1 MSSSSES
8 KSSSWLS
15 NSSARILLTV
25 SWSIKSSPSVDRL
38 HIEEERRLDVVAH
51 VHAADYDCGKRTRAF
66 GCFQREWYLTERCLG
81 QRRRP
86 VPQRSSSL
94 AEMRP
99 RWPRNDTDNVA
110 DRSLVEEAAAGS
122 TSGFDTGP
130 HRCCS
135 LERFETEI
143 WWWQLLKTVVLLVY
157 NYYQHLA
164 SLQVL
169 LEDTSCM
176 NFKLLPN

>member
-38 HIEEERRLDVVAH
+38 HIKEERRSYAVVH
-51 VHAADYDCGKRTRAF
+51 THTADYDCGNQTLGFR
-66 GCFQREWYLTERCLG
+66 CFQLERYLTERCLG
-81 QRRRP
+81 QRQQP
-86 VPQRSSSL
+86 VLQRSSSP

-99 RWPRNDTDNVA
+99 HWPRNDRENVA
-110 DRSLVEEAAAGS
+110 GRSSVAEAAAGS
-122 TSGFDTGP
+122 TSSFDTGP

-143 WWWQLLKTVVLLVY
+143 CHWQ
-157 NYYQHLA
+157 
-164 SLQVL
+164 
-169 LEDTSCM
+169 
-176 NFKLLPN
+176 FW

>member
-38 HIEEERRLDVVAH
+38 HIEEERRLYAVAH
-51 VHAADYDCGKRTRAF
+51 THTADKDRGNKTLAF
-66 GCFQREWYLTERCLG
+66 GCFQLEWYLTERCLG
-81 QRRRP
+81 QRQQP
-86 VPQRSSSL
+86 VPQRSSFL

-99 RWPRNDTDNVA
+99 RWPRNDTENVA
-110 DRSLVEEAAAGS
+110 GRSSVGEAAAGS
-122 TSGFDTGP
+122 TSNFDTGP

-143 WWWQLLKTVVLLVY
+143 W
-157 NYYQHLA
+157 H
-164 SLQVL
+164 
-169 LEDTSCM
+169 
-176 NFKLLPN
+176 